1 MSETFKEFLNL
12 LPHYQNLKH
21 QMVQLL
27 TDADLSHTF
36 PGSPNLGE
44 LCKEIG
50 ETEQSYINSFK
61 NFKLNFKYRNPDA
74 SLAGSTSALAAWY
87 ANMDKE
93 MQDILAAFSD
103 FDLESKRVGRGNWLV
118 PIELNFDIYMQA
130 LLIFCGKAWV
140 HLHALGKELPEQ
152 WADWIG

>member
-1 MSETFKEFLNL
+1 MSETFKEFLKL
-12 LPHYQNLKH
+12 LPHYQDLKH
-21 QMVQLL
+21 QMLALL
-27 TDADLSHTF
+27 SDADLAHSF
-36 PGSPNLGE
+36 PGSPSLGE
-44 LCKEIG
+44 LCKQFG

-61 NFKLNFKYRNPDA
+61 TMHLDFKYRNPDA
-74 SLAGSTSALAAWY
+74 SLATSNSALAAWY

-103 FDLESKRVGRGNWLV
+103 SDLESKRLGRGNWMV

-152 WADWIG
+152 WEEWIG